1 MSTSF
6 YKGLLFASLGLLF
19 HAAYSA
25 AEWRSYA
32 RKSEQVQS
40 DSIPLD
46 ITLETVIGL
55 SLAMVAV
62 LKIGGKSTRL
72 RILKLDTLYSCRN
85 EPQNESKPL
94 SLPFQALSRR
104 FDRL

>member
-1 MSTSF
+1 MTTF
-6 YKGLLFASLGLLF
+6 GWSLWPGPGV
-19 HAAYSA
+19 
-25 AEWRSYA
+25 E
-32 RKSEQVQS
+32 SEQVQS

-62 LKIGGKSTRL
+62 LKIGGKSTGL
-72 RILKLDTLYSCRN
+72 SNLKLDTLYSCRN

-94 SLPFQALSRR
+94 SLQFQARSRR
-104 FDRL
+104 FDRP

>member
-1 MSTSF
+1 MVLPNFIAFNFCIFREKMSTSF

-46 ITLETVIGL
+46 ITLETVVGL

-62 LKIGGKSTRL
+62 LKIGGKGF
-72 RILKLDTLYSCRN
+72 YSSQCR
-85 EPQNESKPL
+85 QV
-94 SLPFQALSRR
+94 AR
-104 FDRL
+104 

>member
-1 MSTSF
+1 MLLPNSIDYKLLYFQTKMSTSF

-62 LKIGGKSTRL
+62 LKIGGKS
-72 RILKLDTLYSCRN
+72 
-85 EPQNESKPL
+85 
-94 SLPFQALSRR
+94 FSRVSAKSEVV
-104 FDRL
+104 F

>member
-1 MSTSF
+1 MSASF
-6 YKGLLFASLGLLF
+6 YKSLLFASLGLLF

-25 AEWRSYA
+25 AEWRWYA

-46 ITLETVIGL
+46 ITLETVVGL

-62 LKIGGKSTRL
+62 IKIGGNGLEVR
-72 RILKLDTLYSCRN
+72 RN
-85 EPQNESKPL
+85 NKFS
-94 SLPFQALSRR
+94 
-104 FDRL
+104 